1 LSRGALSATAAITL
15 IAAVLLTGCSSH
27 GEAAATSASPVPS
40 QTIQSGASS
49 GPEAK
54 VHINYG
60 SERDYLSSLTVTKY
74 PAAYT
79 LDTARGGQDANAS
92 IFRFDGGVPV
102 WQIQVDTS
110 VLSDLPGL
118 GKKSEYRLSEVQYGV
133 VPKHFVQST
142 PDLGSPEPLEANH
155 YYIFSVMRASGSTD
169 YEAIKVEADGSLE
182 GYNAEPRA
190 GTSFR
195 LCCNVNA
202 DFPGTAPAPPPP
214 PSDSNGP
221 NSNGPDSNS
230 P

>member
-1 LSRGALSATAAITL
+1 VSTAITL
-15 IAAVLLTGCSSH
+15 IAAVLITGCSSH
-27 GEAAATSASPVPS
+27 GETAATSALPGPS
-40 QTIQSGASS
+40 QTMQSGASS
-49 GPEAK
+49 NPEAK
-54 VHINYG
+54 IHIIYG

-74 PAAYT
+74 PAAYA
-79 LDTARGGQDANAS
+79 LDTARSGQDANAS
-92 IFRFDGGVPV
+92 TFRFDGGVPV
-102 WQIQVDTS
+102 WQIQIDKS

-155 YYIFSVMRASGSTD
+155 YYIFSVMRVSGSTD

-195 LCCNVNA
+195 LCCNVNS
-202 DFPGTAPAPPPP
+202 DFPGTAPAPTPV

-221 NSNGPDSNS
+221 NLNAPDSNGPDSNG